1 MSVLRGKNEFLSSP
15 FWIFV
20 VLMTLYFGFSKGYVL
35 AFMGVA
41 SPRIPGGTMFAWIA
55 ASMALGNFTAA
66 MLGDGRVTKKFFTP
80 RRMIDIGAVAT
91 LILTAADIFV
101 PSAPFGAHVALCLA
115 VNYLQ
120 GCFTVVLC
128 ADMLRRVPFNRRG
141 TAFGLGF
148 GLSTLINLP
157 ARLEDF
163 PFPAIQT
170 IQGQLVYSF
179 ALMIICAL
187 FLFLP
192 DVQRAFTSHARTE
205 TSREGEVV
213 GRRFGFMVFL
223 IMVCYFFLYTSYGIF
238 NTMTDNYIGT
248 HTVSF
253 EYARIADVFANI
265 IVGVLCDVVGRGI
278 TLSASGVLLICGA
291 VGCLFEFDGRAAVAM
306 SAITIVGAIGYSDPI
321 RVIFVDV
328 SAGMKRPMLVC
339 ALGFIC
345 HFLFQA
351 TGGPAAV
358 YTQHHG
364 VVAQAAI
371 IIALCVIA
379 TPGLTLLVE
388 ILRNINVERQS
399 SMMNRVKVESA
410 CSVTPSRLGEILGP
424 CNLTKREQQIYDL
437 SVAGKSVPEIAEF
450 LFISEATVKSHVN
463 RTLKKTGTK
472 NRSEWTTGGGNR
484 KPEKNDSTL
493 PNEAG

>member
-1 MSVLRGKNEFLSSP
+1 
-15 FWIFV
+15 
-20 VLMTLYFGFSKGYVL
+20 MTLYFGFSKGYVL
-35 AFMGVA
+35 AFMGFA

-55 ASMALGNFTAA
+55 VSMALGNFTAA
-66 MLGDGRVTKKFFTP
+66 MLGEGRATKKFFTP
-80 RRMIDIGAVAT
+80 RRMIDFGAVAI
-91 LILTAADIFV
+91 LILTATDIFV
-101 PSAPFGAHVALCLA
+101 PSAPFWAHIALCMA
-115 VNYLQ
+115 ANYLQ

-192 DVQRAFTSHARTE
+192 DVQRAFASPSRAE
-205 TSREGEVV
+205 TSREGDVI

-223 IMVCYFFLYTSYGIF
+223 IVVCYFFLYTSYGIF

-248 HTVSF
+248 HTISF

-265 IVGVLCDVVGRGI
+265 IVGVLCDVAGRGI
-278 TLSASGVLLICGA
+278 TLSASAVLLICGA
-291 VGCLFEFDGRAAVAM
+291 IGCLFEFDGRAAVAM
-306 SAITIVGAIGYSDPI
+306 SAVTIVGAIGYSDPI

-328 SAGMKRPMLVC
+328 SVGMKRPMLVC

-358 YTQHHG
+358 FTQSYG
-364 VVAQAAI
+364 VVVQAAI
-371 IIALCVIA
+371 IVALCIVA
-379 TPGLTLLVE
+379 TPGLILLVE
-388 ILRNINVERQS
+388 VLRNINVERQTA
-399 SMMNRVKVESA
+399 MMNRTESEPTGG
-410 CSVTPSRLGEILGP
+410 VTSLCPGEILRYR
-424 CNLTKREQQIYDL
+424 NLTKREQQIYDL

-463 RTLKKTGTK
+463 RALKKTGTK
-472 NRSEWTTGGGNR
+472 SRSEWTIGGENGTATETTVNQG
-484 KPEKNDSTL
+484 EG
-493 PNEAG
+493 PNPY